1 MNHPNP
7 EALKKAINYLKE
19 RNKYILTPKSKFKP
33 TPPGTPVDFKQYK

>member
-1 MNHPNP
+1 MTSHPNP

-19 RNKYILTPKSKFKP
+19 RNKYVLTNKQFKP